1 MAGNRNQKLKLLYL
15 MKMFQEET
23 DEQHPMS
30 MPQILSW
37 LRARGLEAERR
48 SIYDDIEL
56 LRDFGMDIVMN
67 RSRTC
72 GYFLGSRAFELPELK
87 LLVDT
92 VQASRFITNKKSQML
107 IKKIEALASRHQAKT
122 LQRQVYVAGRI
133 KTMNESIYYNVDAL
147 HKGITENKQISFQY
161 FEYALDKQQHFRR
174 NGERYVVSPFL
185 LSWDN
190 ENYYLVAYHERYH
203 TLAHFRIDKMASIR
217 IEDQPRVLLEEG
229 LDPVAY
235 CQSTFGMYSGKR
247 SDIRVEFAAGL
258 IGVVIDRFGK
268 DVSIQPSREGW
279 FIAYLHVSVSPVFL
293 SWLFQFGEKARI
305 LGPAEVRERMLA
317 LLEETLSE
325 YRRDPPPEPR

>member
-30 MPQILSW
+30 MPQILAW
-37 LRARGLEAERR
+37 LRACGMEAERR

-56 LRDFGMDIVMN
+56 LRGFGMDIVMN

-72 GYFLGSRAFELPELK
+72 GYFLGSRPFEIPELK

-107 IKKIEALASRHQAKT
+107 IKKIEALASRHQGKI

-147 HKGITENKQISFQY
+147 HQGITENKQISFQY
-161 FEYALDKQQHFRR
+161 FDYALDKQQHFRR
-174 NGERYVVSPFL
+174 NGERYVVSPYL

-190 ENYYLVAYHERYH
+190 ENYYLVAYHERYQ
-203 TLAHFRIDKMASIR
+203 TLAHFRIDKMTAIH
-217 IEDQPRVLLEEG
+217 IEAQPRKKLDES

-247 SDIRVEFAAGL
+247 SEVRVEFAESL

-268 DVSIQPSREGW
+268 DISVQPTREGW
-279 FIAYLHVSVSPVFL
+279 FTVNLYVSVSPVFL
-293 SWLFQFGEKARI
+293 SWLFQFGDKARI
-305 LGPAEVRERMLA
+305 LAPAEVQVQMQQ
-317 LLEETLSE
+317 LLQQAISGYENASIFN
-325 YRRDPPPEPR
+325 